1 MIFADRCDVF
11 SDSPCFLQF
20 SCFNALRT
28 NFGTNFVKIG
38 EICLLKRLRRHPFAS
53 PWSLLR
59 GYMRPTGSAFSILLQ
74 AFAAEWCDTNYFCY
88 AKPLRNAS
96 GIENAPKML
105 HLSIRIDA
113 KSALACIL
121 STSLLPNVALV
132 GQNRCQERSR
142 LHFAFT
148 KHRTCRSES
157 MPRALS
163 PAS

>member
-1 MIFADRCDVF
+1 MTFVASGPLKSLIFADRYDVF
-11 SDSPCFLQF
+11 SDSPCVLQF

-28 NFGTNFVKIG
+28 NFGTIFFNFG

-74 AFAAEWCDTNYFCY
+74 AVAAEWRDTSYFCY

-113 KSALACIL
+113 ESALAFIP
-121 STSLLPNVALV
+121 STSLLTNVAPV
-132 GQNRCQERSR
+132 DQNGC
-142 LHFAFT
+142 
-148 KHRTCRSES
+148 
-157 MPRALS
+157 
-163 PAS
+163 